1 MNLYTRNGHPNQRYL
16 EEKLARLEGAED
28 AVVLASGVAALA
40 ATFTTFLN
48 RGDHAIFSDTTYIA
62 AYRLLNQILPEKYGI
77 ETSILDTS
85 DPENVRAA
93 LRPNTKL
100 VHIETPANPTLKVS
114 DIATI
119 AKLAHEA
126 NPDILVS
133 VDNTFNTPYN
143 VRPLDLGAEY
153 RHRIAHQIHQRP
165 WRRAGRLDRHHQGAH
180 GPDPLHR
187 AGDFGGII
195 SPFNAWLINR
205 GSVTL
210 PLRIRQHNALAL
222 AIAKHLES
230 LDVVR
235 FVAYP
240 GLESHLHHKVAASQL
255 ARPDSGF
262 GGVLSFGLDTDH
274 DGTTDSFPSS
284 M

>member
-1 MNLYTRNGHPNQRYL
+1 M
-16 EEKLARLEGAED
+16 
-28 AVVLASGVAALA
+28 VLASGVAALA

-143 VRPLDLGAEY
+143 VRPLDLGADIVIESLTKY
-153 RHRIAHQIHQRP
+153 INGHGDALGGSIATTKARTDQIRFTAQVN
-165 WRRAGRLDRHHQGAH
+165 
-180 GPDPLHR
+180 
-187 AGDFGGII
+187 FGGII

-205 GSVTL
+205 GSVPL
-210 PLRIRQHNALAL
+210 PLRIRRDPSPHHAGEHLRAALRRLGLGDCQASR
-222 AIAKHLES
+222 IAGCGAFRGVPRSGIAPAPRGGGQPAGPPGLRVRRRA
-230 LDVVR
+230 VVR
-235 FVAYP
+235 P
-240 GLESHLHHKVAASQL
+240 RHQS
-255 ARPDSGF
+255 
-262 GGVLSFGLDTDH
+262 
-274 DGTTDSFPSS
+274 
-284 M
+284 